1 MAADFGRSP
10 EQRDRSL
17 IEDSC
22 DQKLRNEQ
30 FFPENGGLS
39 LLMRTSRQSSLMA
52 DVIKDEA
59 LSSIKEPSQAPE
71 HNLILPQDDQG
82 SDFDNVPPTFRGQP
96 DRPNQYFALTED
108 PAIDRKQEHPGGVV
122 TNERLDQQL
131 AVLESQ
137 LSNPMR
143 QSEANIFS
151 KPMNPYTVL
160 EAKLDEM
167 KEDEELLF
175 QFKTGSQGP

>member
-1 MAADFGRSP
+1 M
-10 EQRDRSL
+10 
-17 IEDSC
+17 
-22 DQKLRNEQ
+22 
-30 FFPENGGLS
+30 
-39 LLMRTSRQSSLMA
+39 
-52 DVIKDEA
+52 
-59 LSSIKEPSQAPE
+59 
-71 HNLILPQDDQG
+71 
-82 SDFDNVPPTFRGQP
+82 PPTFRGQP

-108 PAIDRKQEHPGGVV
+108 PAHDRKQAHPGGAV
-122 TNERLDQQL
+122 TNEGLDQRL
-131 AVLESQ
+131 AVLEKQ

-175 QFKTGSQGP
+175 QFKTGASGAQDDPENNLLQSSLLDY